1 MRSSS
6 REHLIYGIFGLLM
19 GVVLSRTGFTD
30 FREVN
35 NMFTLTDF
43 RLLAAFAASIGISL
57 LGFLII
63 ARGKHIA
70 KKSFSKG
77 TIPGSVIFG
86 TGWALTGAC
95 PSIVLVQLGEGKLAA
110 VFTLFGILFGVWV
123 YRRLAA
129 GSFQLDTGICG
140 EE

>member
-1 MRSSS
+1 MSASM
-6 REHLIYGIFGLLM
+6 REHVTYGIFGLLM

-30 FREVN
+30 FEEVH

-43 RLLAAFAASIGISL
+43 RLLAAFAVSIGVSMI
-57 LGFLII
+57 GFLIL
-63 ARGKHIA
+63 ARGKSIA
-70 KKSFSKG
+70 RKVFSKG
-77 TIPGSVIFG
+77 TVPGSIIFG
-86 TGWALTGAC
+86 VGWALTGAC
-95 PSIVLVQLGEGKLAA
+95 PSIALVQLGEGKLAA
-110 VFTLFGILFGVWV
+110 VFSLFGILFGVWV

>member
-1 MRSSS
+1 MTTSS
-6 REHLIYGIFGLLM
+6 REHLIYAVFGLAM

-30 FREVN
+30 FSEVH
-35 NMFTLTDF
+35 NMFTLTDS
-43 RLLAAFAASIGISL
+43 RLLLAFIVSIGISM
-57 LGFLII
+57 LGFLIL

-70 KKSFSKG
+70 KKSFNKG
-77 TIPGSVIFG
+77 TIPGSIIFG

-95 PSIVLVQLGEGKLAA
+95 PSIALVQLGEGKLAA
-110 VFTLFGILFGVWV
+110 VFSLLGILAGVWV

-129 GSFQLDTGICG
+129 GSLQLDTGICG